1 MPVYTC
7 SKCSKIYTN
16 KADFN
21 RHNNRKTDC
30 IGRSLEE
37 LVKEKVEEK
46 LEQIIIPAPDDNNAI
61 ILNLVN
67 FMHNKIYS
75 VNPNALDNSYHDIIR
90 ILFLGFMQSK
100 LDNDLKSLKDPA
112 YYVKVDDFDIEYLE
126 YLHLDKLLTLSL
138 THGDFE
144 RYMKIVWKDILYN
157 HPLTSKVF
165 DISDFFKIEPILLFE
180 FLDKVNTTLKKVEFD
195 KLSDDVKGQ
204 IYEYFINQYQKSK
217 GTGKAL
223 GQYFTP
229 RTIINNI
236 MRLNQDLFEER
247 KTCSIYDPC
256 MGSAGFLTE
265 AYRFVKNKQ
274 NYLIEPS
281 NVCGGEFNPDTYI
294 TGLMNILLTTGHIGN
309 ITCGDSLKN
318 NTNIK
323 YDWIITNP
331 PFGTKQDY
339 KQLLANPK
347 IPIMPKKRN
356 STEPTE
362 YINMSDMYPVKA
374 DNGSCLFVYHCMA
387 KLNTNGICN
396 IVLPNGELT
405 TSNRFTHMRKKLVE
419 DFNLKAV
426 MNVAKGEF
434 NYTGVETVIL
444 FFEKKDKTSVVKFY
458 KMSGLNVELEGE
470 VNYNDIVS
478 KKYNLQYQYYKT
490 TDIIKNHQ
498 YEYKSLGDILINIKG
513 VKYKVSDGQD
523 LPTDEYKYPLIR
535 SSKDNKVNYLKEY
548 TFKGPYLVVGTGGSA
563 NFGIYEYFNLSSHSN
578 AYNVAESFLLKY
590 VCYYLESIKE
600 SVNNECFT
608 GSGLKNLNTE
618 LFNQI
623 KIPVHS
629 NQKQQEIIDQYEFI
643 NKQIEN
649 YQFIKNNEKRLL
661 NIISNNLQYNIM
673 RDDQY
678 KSLGNI
684 LIKVQG
690 KKYDVSDGQD
700 SLTDEYKYP
709 LIRSSKDNKVKYLK
723 TYTFK
728 GPYLVIGT
736 GGSANFGIYEYF
748 NVTNDTK
755 AFTVDEIFLLRYVY
769 YYLEIIKEK
778 INNECFHGSGLKH
791 LKMDLFEQIKI
802 PVCSIQK
809 QQEIID
815 QYEQNQMRVA
825 KLLNNINE
833 KIDILT
839 NIQQDLFK

>member
-46 LEQIIIPAPDDNNAI
+46 LEQIVIPATDDNNAI

-126 YLHLDKLLTLSL
+126 YLNLDKLLTLSL

-144 RYMKIVWKDILYN
+144 RYMKIVWKDILYH

-318 NTNIK
+318 NANIK

-347 IPIMPKKRN
+347 ILTMPKKRN

-362 YINMSDMYPVKA
+362 YINMADMYPVKA

-387 KLNTNGICN
+387 KLNTSGVCN
-396 IVLPNGELT
+396 IVLPNGELMI
-405 TSNRFTHMRKKLVE
+405 SNRFTHMRKKLVE

-458 KMSGLNVELEGE
+458 KMNGLNVELEGE
-470 VNYNDIVS
+470 VNYNDLIN

-490 TDIIKNHQ
+490 TDIIKNDQ

-513 VKYKVSDGQD
+513 IKYKVSDGQD
-523 LPTDEYKYPLIR
+523 SSTNEYKYPLIR
-535 SSKDNKVNYLKEY
+535 SSKDNKVNYLKTY
-548 TFKGPYLVVGTGGSA
+548 TFKGPYIVVGTGGSA

-578 AYNVAESFLLKY
+578 AYNVEESFLLKY

-600 SVNNECFT
+600 KVDSECFT
-608 GSGLKNLNTE
+608 GSGLKNLNIE

-629 NQKQQEIIDQYEFI
+629 IKKQQEIIDQYEFI
-643 NKQIEN
+643 NRQIEN
-649 YQFIKNNEKRLL
+649 YQFIKNNEKQLI
-661 NIISNNLQYNIM
+661 NIISNNLRIGGQLMNLEQLLNYLPAGK
-673 RDDQY
+673 R
-678 KSLGNI
+678 KSSEGLESG
-684 LIKVQG
+684 L
-690 KKYDVSDGQD
+690 
-700 SLTDEYKYP
+700 YP
-709 LIRSSKDNKVKYLK
+709 LYYCSIKGYLYLNTFDHDNEEIIINKTNGSGKCQIYYINGKHSVAQSVIRFMSKNKD
-723 TYTFK
+723 
-728 GPYLVIGT
+728 LVLTQYI
-736 GGSANFGIYEYF
+736 
-748 NVTNDTK
+748 
-755 AFTVDEIFLLRYVY
+755 Y
-769 YYLEIIKEK
+769 YYLTHNKSLVEKTFQGSLQKQLNIDLFNQIQIPIPSIEIQHNIIK
-778 INNECFHGSGLKH
+778 
-791 LKMDLFEQIKI
+791 
-802 PVCSIQK
+802 
-809 QQEIID
+809 
-815 QYEQNQMRVA
+815 QYEHNQLQID
-825 KLLNNINE
+825 KLLNDIHE
-833 KIDILT
+833 KIDIL
-839 NIQQDLFK
+839 NKIQQDLFK